1 MMNLENCPV
10 CGRLFVRSPFR
21 DICPSCHEEEERQFQ
36 TVVQFLRRRENRLA
50 TMEQI
55 VEATGV
61 PETLLV
67 KFIKSG
73 RLTLAQ
79 LPNLGYP
86 CDRCGK
92 LIREGRMCADCSK
105 DLQRQLEMAKKEE
118 EQKKKQVFRTYYTDK
133 ERNGR

>member
-1 MMNLENCPV
+1 MSLENCPA

-36 TVVQFLRRRENRLA
+36 IVAQFLRRRENRLA

-55 VEATGV
+55 VAATGV
-61 PETLLV
+61 SEMLLT

-105 DLQRQLEMAKKEE
+105 DLQGQLEMVKKEE
-118 EQKKKQVFRTYYTDK
+118 EQKKQQAFRTYYTDK
-133 ERNGR
+133 GRNGR

>member
-1 MMNLENCPV
+1 MNLENCPA
-10 CGRLFVRSPFR
+10 CGRLFVRTPFR
-21 DICPSCHEEEERQFQ
+21 DICPSCYEEEERQFQ
-36 TVVQFLRRRENRLA
+36 IVAQFLRRRENRLA

-61 PETLLV
+61 PEALLV

-92 LIREGRMCADCSK
+92 LIREGRMCSDCSK
-105 DLQRQLEMAKKEE
+105 DLQGQLEAVKKEE
-118 EQKKKQVFRTYYTDK
+118 KRKQNESFRTYYADK

>member
-1 MMNLENCPV
+1 MKKKNGNFKPWSNF
-10 CGRLFVRSPFR
+10 CGAGK
-21 DICPSCHEEEERQFQ
+21 
-36 TVVQFLRRRENRLA
+36 NRLA

-55 VEATGV
+55 VDATGV

-105 DLQRQLEMAKKEE
+105 DLQGQLEMVKKE

>member
-55 VEATGV
+55 VDATGV

-105 DLQRQLEMAKKEE
+105 DLQGQLEMVKKE